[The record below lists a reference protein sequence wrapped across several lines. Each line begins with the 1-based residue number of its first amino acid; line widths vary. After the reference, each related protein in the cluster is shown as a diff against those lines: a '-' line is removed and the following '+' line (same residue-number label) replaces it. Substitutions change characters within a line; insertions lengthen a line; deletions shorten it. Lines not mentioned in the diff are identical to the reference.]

1 MKINK
6 EYIKQSCLIMFGI
19 ALIGIGYL
27 NHSLDY
33 NTQIK
38 EVSANDAE
46 EVDFNEMVNSLEV
59 IYSRMNL
66 PQIES

>member
-6 EYIKQSCLIMFGI
+6 EYIKQICLIMFGI

-38 EVSANDAE
+38 EVSASDAE
-46 EVDFNEMVNSLEV
+46 DVDLNEINIGDVQLVNNDV
-59 IYSRMNL
+59 YNNY
-66 PQIES
+66 